1 MERIW
6 QMLSDGEILE
16 RNNRLREAV
25 LRNRE
30 LRIGNYNILIE
41 YFLYYPERKPCEL
54 PIHTHRFWELS
65 FLTDGK
71 VDYWI
76 RREEHTV
83 SLKEND
89 NGYVF
94 IPPYQKHFRRNSCEN
109 VLILGFML
117 TVSGAAPEDDRRFL
131 EAVRKRKYSLLGSR
145 GREAAEVQELLSRPP
160 DVLDAEE
167 LNLKLR
173 LLLVAIF
180 RENFPDLFRTL
191 PGGMPKHNP
200 VWLAETLISE
210 QLRTPFR
217 VEELARRCGLSRR
230 HFYRCFEAEY
240 GMPVNEFIRRK
251 RLLQAAHDLLH
262 TEHPLKEIADDAG
275 FRNMSY
281 FIRQF
286 RRVYSVTPGQYRTKR
301 NK

>member
-1 MERIW
+1 
-6 QMLSDGEILE
+6 
-16 RNNRLREAV
+16 
-25 LRNRE
+25 
-30 LRIGNYNILIE
+30 
-41 YFLYYPERKPCEL
+41 
-54 PIHTHRFWELS
+54 
-65 FLTDGK
+65 
-71 VDYWI
+71 
-76 RREEHTV
+76 
-83 SLKEND
+83 
-89 NGYVF
+89 
-94 IPPYQKHFRRNSCEN
+94 
-109 VLILGFML
+109 ML

-145 GREAAEVQELLSRPP
+145 GREAAEVQELLR
-160 DVLDAEE
+160 
-167 LNLKLR
+167 LR

-180 RENFPDLFRTL
+180 RENFPDLFRAL